1 MFEEMDKE
9 INSFF
14 NSADNLIN
22 KYKDNSLV
30 NEESSKYQVFG
41 TRAHTFEMNDEERK
55 KYDAVGNKIEN
66 LTKELEILRKGD

>member
-1 MFEEMDKE
+1 MFDEMDKQV
-9 INSFF
+9 NDFF
-14 NSADNLIN
+14 GAADALIN

-41 TRAHTFEMNDEERK
+41 TRDHTFEMNDEERK

-66 LTKELEILRKGD
+66 LTKELESLRGD